1 MTLNQVY
8 AAGWLNETALNRGY
22 SGSGEKMSAI
32 ALDNQLD
39 GSVDTGAINHRL
51 LVGIDYQDRSNH
63 TTGYYGAFP
72 PIDAFNPVYGAQPDY
87 ITLYSRENIS
97 CGRPDTIY
105 RIRCHGIAGVLRWVV
120 VTIGSA
126 CLTSTNF
133 MIHAAISIKQRQYPC
148 RVALSVRQWRRPYLS
163 YSTAFTPTSFADENG
178 NVLEPMKGKQWEAG

>member
-1 MTLNQVY
+1 MTTTNTIAVKIWWVITLSICSITAGRYGKKLRYLHTKVTLNQVY

-87 ITLYSRENIS
+87 ITLYSREK
-97 CGRPDTIY
+97 T
-105 RIRCHGIAGVLRWVV
+105 
-120 VTIGSA
+120 
-126 CLTSTNF
+126 
-133 MIHAAISIKQRQYPC
+133 
-148 RVALSVRQWRRPYLS
+148 
-163 YSTAFTPTSFADENG
+163 
-178 NVLEPMKGKQWEAG
+178 

>member
-1 MTLNQVY
+1 
-8 AAGWLNETALNRGY
+8 
-22 SGSGEKMSAI
+22 MSAI

-105 RIRCHGIAGVLRWVV
+105 RIRCHGIAGALRWAV

-133 MIHAAISIKQRQYPC
+133 MIHAAISIKTT
-148 RVALSVRQWRRPYLS
+148 SVPVLRCFICSTMASPPISVILPRLRRPAS
-163 YSTAFTPTSFADENG
+163 PTKTAMCWNR
-178 NVLEPMKGKQWEAG
+178 